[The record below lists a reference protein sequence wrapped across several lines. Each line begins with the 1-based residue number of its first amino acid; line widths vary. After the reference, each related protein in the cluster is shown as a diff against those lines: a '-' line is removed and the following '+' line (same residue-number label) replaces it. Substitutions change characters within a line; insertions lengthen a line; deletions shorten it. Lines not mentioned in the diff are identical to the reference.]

1 MSKRIAITVIIGIL
15 LTFSINAATVS
26 FYVIEA
32 GMNDEADSKISG
44 LWETAFMD
52 VFFDAGYI
60 ISNAPVLRLD
70 RSPSNIFPLLDFKEA
85 GACGIDYMLVVLLD
99 YNKDFPSPEE
109 ASFYI
114 YKVKKQEKVVERKVR
129 LKPIKVTSR
138 EDYNNMKSIARG
150 FIPYIGE

>member
-1 MSKRIAITVIIGIL
+1 MSKRITIAVIIGIL
-15 LTFSINAATVS
+15 LTFSVSAATVS

-32 GMNDEADSKISG
+32 GMNEEADSKISG
-44 LWETAFMD
+44 LWENAFMD

-60 ISNAPVLRLD
+60 ISNAPVMRLD
-70 RSPSNIFPLLDFKEA
+70 RSPSNILQLIDFKTA

-114 YKVKKQEKVVERKVR
+114 YRVKKQEKVVERKVR

-138 EDYNNMKSIARG
+138 DDYNNMKSIARG
-150 FIPYIGE
+150 FVPYIGE